1 MYNYSNVEFDYLR
14 LVNKQIYGTYGAKEQ
29 DIEKTYKTFYNF

>member
-1 MYNYSNVEFDYLR
+1 MYNYSNIEFDYLR
-14 LVNKQIYGTYGAKEQ
+14 LVNKQIYGTKEQ